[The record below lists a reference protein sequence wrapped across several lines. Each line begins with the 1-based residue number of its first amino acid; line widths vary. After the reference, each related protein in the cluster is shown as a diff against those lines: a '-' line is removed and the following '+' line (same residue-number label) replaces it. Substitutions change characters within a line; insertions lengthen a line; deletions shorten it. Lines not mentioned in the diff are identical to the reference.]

1 MKISTKGR
9 YALRVMLD
17 LAEHTG
23 DDFVPLKDICE
34 RQHLTV
40 KYLEQIIALMNRAG
54 FLVSSRGNG
63 GGYRL
68 KLSPAEYS
76 VFDILKASEGKL
88 CPAPCGGDCE
98 LYGKCAAS
106 DFWSGLEKA
115 VSDYC
120 SSKTLEDVLKGEKAS
135 SSREPSIWIL

>member
-23 DDFVPLKDICE
+23 GDFVPLKDICE
-34 RQHLTV
+34 RQNLTI
-40 KYLEQIIALMNRAG
+40 KYLEQIIAMMNKAG

-68 KLSPAEYS
+68 KLSPSEYS
-76 VFDILKASEGKL
+76 VFDILRASEGNV
-88 CPAPCGGDCE
+88 CSAPCGNDCE
-98 LYGKCAAS
+98 LYGECAAS
-106 DFWSGLEKA
+106 DFWKGLEKA

-120 SSKTLEDVLKGEKAS
+120 SSKTLEDVLKGEKAT